1 MRLLPSSRVSI
12 LCCIALVFVA
22 GAAAA
27 AGTREISLQEAVA
40 QAQKETQGKVLSA
53 QTLTVGKRK
62 VYRIKTITRDGRVRI
77 VQVPAEQNTDR

>member
-1 MRLLPSSRVSI
+1 MRLLPPSRVSI
-12 LCCIALVFVA
+12 LCCIALAF
-22 GAAAA
+22 A
-27 AGTREISLQEAVA
+27 AGSAGGREISLQEAVA